1 MKSPFVTTLLMGLM
15 AATAA
20 ATASWYYPWPEMVE
34 RSDRIGKPLF
44 ESFEAKDV
52 RRITVVEFD
61 PTRNDLKQIELRRSG
76 ETWLLPGFQNYIAN
90 NPTQISMALNSV
102 NANVL
107 EQRANE
113 TQDHVEYG
121 VVDPAE
127 FATPVPRNSLG
138 RKIVLHDRNNVEL
151 ASLIVG
157 SAPQDPSNQRQNR
170 RFVRI
175 TGEPAVYTAEVP
187 PSGLSTN
194 FADWIDSNLL
204 QINPDIPGE
213 TLMLNRYR
221 VPADKIDDP
230 AAIQWDYQLKF
241 DLTTQQPSVRK
252 NDQAPRFVELEQSQ
266 ANLSALSQAG
276 MLLSSQLCQDVRRKP
291 QSVINALKNPQSS
304 SLEVL
309 KPLNSFGIHAF
320 NQQSG
325 NSKKVQFQGT
335 HGSLIITTVDGVSV
349 QMVIGSPV
357 DSTNLQDNSDGH
369 LMMLLASFDASR
381 YPQPESISEDAD
393 DQTKRAYLRQVE
405 DRKQQLELIQRRVE
419 QINEE
424 FANWFYVMPA
434 ATALG
439 LLPELILPPFDLVQP
454 EQETKPQEADSGAAK
469 SNEADSIEAKSQES
483 ESVDEDAKKE
493 ESQDDDEDE

>member
-15 AATAA
+15 ATAAA

-52 RRITVVEFD
+52 RRITVIEFD

-90 NPTQISMALNSV
+90 NATQISMALNSV
-102 NANVL
+102 NANVM

-113 TQDHVEYG
+113 AQDHVEYG
-121 VVDPAE
+121 VVDPTE
-127 FATPVPRNSLG
+127 FGTSVPRNSLG

-157 SAPQDPSNQRQNR
+157 SASQDPSNQRQSR
-170 RFVRI
+170 RFVRV

-187 PSGLSTN
+187 PTGLSTN
-194 FADWIDSNLL
+194 FADWIDPNLL

-213 TLMLNRYR
+213 FLMLNRYR
-221 VPADKIDDP
+221 IPIERINDP

-241 DLTTQQPSVRK
+241 DLTTQQPSVRQ
-252 NDQAPRFVELEQSQ
+252 NDQASQFVELEQSQ
-266 ANLSALSQAG
+266 SNLSALSQAG

-291 QSVINALKNPQSS
+291 QSVVNALKNPQSS
-304 SLEVL
+304 KLEAL
-309 KPLNSFGIHAF
+309 KQLNSFGINAF
-320 NQQSG
+320 DQQSG
-325 NSKKVQFQGT
+325 DTTKVQFQGT
-335 HGSLIITTVDGVSV
+335 HGSLTITTVDGVSI
-349 QMVIGSPV
+349 QMVIGAPV
-357 DSTNLQDNSDGH
+357 DSTNLRDDTGGH
-369 LMMLLASFDASR
+369 LMMLLASFDSSR
-381 YPQPESISEDAD
+381 FPEPESIADDAD

-405 DRKQQLELIQRRVE
+405 DREQQLEQIQRRVE

-439 LLPELILPPFDLVQP
+439 LLPELTLPQFDLAQP
-454 EQETKPQEADSGAAK
+454 EQESKPQEVQSG
-469 SNEADSIEAKSQES
+469 EAEAKETDSKEAELQES
-483 ESVDEDAKKE
+483 GSVDEDTKKE
-493 ESQDDDEDE
+493 ESQDDKGDE